1 MEPYDVIIIGAGPA
15 GLTAAVYTSRAGLRT
30 LVLEKKFPG
39 GQVALTD
46 MVENYPG
53 FPEGVGGWDLSN
65 LMHSQATRFGAE
77 LKTTEVLELHDHDG
91 TVNKDVITGEG
102 TFTSLSVIIATGAE
116 YKKLGIP
123 GEATFYGRGV
133 SQCATCDGALFRD
146 KTVIVV
152 GGGDTAIQE
161 TLFLMKFCSKIHL
174 VHRRDRFRAVKAL
187 QDRVIA
193 AEGKVE
199 IHFNSALIEVIGE
212 KKVVGGVIKNV
223 VTGEQTRLEADGVFV
238 FIGLVPLSS
247 FLKGCVTMDESGY
260 VLTDEEMKTSRKGI
274 FACGDVRKKNLRQ
287 IATACGEGATAAVKA
302 QHYIEDLKGT
312 SYDPMCFM

>member
-1 MEPYDVIIIGAGPA
+1 MDPYDVIIIGAGPA

-30 LVLEKKFPG
+30 LVLEKKYPG

-46 MVENYPG
+46 LVENYPG
-53 FPEGVGGWDLSN
+53 FPEGVSGWDLAN

-77 LKTTEVLELHDHDG
+77 VKTVEVLEIRDHEG
-91 TVNKDVITGEG
+91 TVNKDVITAEE
-102 TFTSLSVIIATGAE
+102 TFTTLSVIIATGAE

-123 GEATFYGRGV
+123 GEDTFYGRGV

-152 GGGDTAIQE
+152 GGGDTALQE
-161 TLFLMKFCSKIHL
+161 TLFLLRFCTKIHI

-187 QDRVIA
+187 QDRIIA
-193 AEGKVE
+193 ENDKVV
-199 IHFNSALIEVIGE
+199 IHFNSALKEIYGE
-212 KKVVGGVIKNV
+212 KKVLGGIVKNV
-223 VTGEQTRLEADGVFV
+223 TSREETRLDADGVFV
-238 FIGLVPLSS
+238 FIGLVPVSS
-247 FLKGCVTMDESGY
+247 FLKGCVNLDENGY
-260 VLTDEEMKTSRKGI
+260 IITDEETKTSRKGI

-287 IATACGEGATAAVKA
+287 ITTACGEGATAAVKA

-312 SYDPMCFM
+312 SYDPMCFA